1 MGITG
6 SDVSKGT
13 KRFPQKNYLSFFVPF
28 FLLVPAA
35 DSRPSQRQRVSFSST
50 TTSPPLSTVSKKVRS
65 PRPAPP
71 PSITFLFQSFYAIEC
86 RCLTRAGRLI
96 YSNLK
101 KSLAYTLPTNT
112 AQLSPFLTFLVVNI
126 PLPLSTIL
134 ILLLDAGTDVWP
146 AVALAYQTDSFTAL
160 AAISRSR
167 CVA

>member
-13 KRFPQKNYLSFFVPF
+13 KRFPQKNYYLFFFCCSFLSFGSRCGFTSIAEAAGII
-28 FLLVPAA
+28 LLDDNFASIVNGIEEGA
-35 DSRPSQRQRVSFSST
+35 FS
-50 TTSPPLSTVSKKVRS
+50 
-65 PRPAPP
+65 PP
-71 PSITFLFQSFYAIEC
+71 PSITFLFQSLYAIEC

-112 AQLSPFLTFLVVNI
+112 AQLSPFLTFLTVNI

>member
-13 KRFPQKNYLSFFVPF
+13 KRFPQKIIIFFFCSFLSFGSRCGFTSIAEAAGII
-28 FLLVPAA
+28 LLDDNFASIVNGIEEGA
-35 DSRPSQRQRVSFSST
+35 F
-50 TTSPPLSTVSKKVRS
+50 SPPR
-65 PRPAPP
+65 P

-112 AQLSPFLTFLVVNI
+112 AQLSPFLTFLAVNI